1 MEIKKRIRYTKLNQN
16 SEDSTSDE
24 VDATSTDSREDYV
37 AGQFLKPPVKVPW
50 KAIIYAF
57 VLFAFGTV
65 LLSVGCLIVS
75 GHIEGVHYQDRFWP
89 LIFLGS
95 IMFLPGAYH
104 TYFAF
109 KAFTGDPD
117 WDFEEF
123 PDF

>member
-24 VDATSTDSREDYV
+24 VDATST
-37 AGQFLKPPVKVPW
+37 
-50 KAIIYAF
+50 
-57 VLFAFGTV
+57 
-65 LLSVGCLIVS
+65 VS